1 MCTFDVITAV
11 LCMQISDI
19 CLITFIESTDS
30 IDLFKNYEFNTCH
43 WMKP

>member
-1 MCTFDVITAV
+1 MCTFDVIMYAN
-11 LCMQISDI
+11 SDI